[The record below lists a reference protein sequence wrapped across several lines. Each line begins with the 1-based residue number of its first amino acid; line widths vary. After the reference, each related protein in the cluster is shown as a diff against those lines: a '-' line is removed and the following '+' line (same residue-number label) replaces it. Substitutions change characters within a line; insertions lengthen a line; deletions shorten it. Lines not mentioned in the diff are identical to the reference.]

1 MRILLVSS
9 AKEAAFRKVV
19 EADMVRDRQ
28 HGPLLE
34 LNRFGV
40 KSKRSKNNSGG
51 GGGKEES
58 TRSVFAQM
66 VNKAG
71 SLNSESLL
79 LPHRVWKVKF
89 VGESVDDCGRK

>member
-28 HGPLLE
+28 QHGPLLE

-40 KSKRSKNNSGG
+40 KSKRRKNNSGG

-58 TRSVFAQM
+58 TRSLFAQM
-66 VNKAG
+66 VNKAAA
-71 SLNSESLL
+71 
-79 LPHRVWKVKF
+79 
-89 VGESVDDCGRK
+89 

>member
-28 HGPLLE
+28 QHGHLLE
-34 LNRFGV
+34 LNRFWV

-51 GGGKEES
+51 GAPPGLEGEVRGEE
-58 TRSVFAQM
+58 R
-66 VNKAG
+66 G
-71 SLNSESLL
+71 
-79 LPHRVWKVKF
+79 
-89 VGESVDDCGRK
+89 